1 MHGVGDLRV
10 EQTPTPEPGPGQALV
25 RVRACGICASD
36 VARIFETGS
45 YRLPLVPGHE
55 FAGDVERL
63 GPDAAGLEPRMRCTV
78 YPLIPCGACDPC
90 RSGVPH
96 LCDAYDY
103 LGSRTDGAFA
113 EYVVAAAHNCI
124 ALPSDVDYAAGA
136 LTEPCARRLA
146 ARERRWYSRPPACS
160 RRICCGEAGGRKHAS
175 LQQPVGGRNMASEVT
190 LPEAE
195 YSALLR
201 REVRVV
207 GSWNSIPWG
216 LAHNDWSAVGE
227 LMAHVGRGCH
237 PPPCQV
243 RRAAACPPYS
253 VAPLPA
259 GAGERGAG
267 ADALGGVP
275 PPGAAGDVIWWRSRP
290 GCEMNHLAGGTPA
303 PPVGEGVDKFKVGDR
318 VATAADV
325 PCGVC
330 DYCRAGMGNN
340 CAINYALGYQF
351 QGGFAEL
358 LALKGITVD
367 YGPVHHIPHGM
378 SYETATLAE
387 PLACCLNGLERSFLA
402 PGDSVLVIGAGAAGI
417 LLVEAAKALGATQV
431 ILAQR
436 SRRRLELARQF
447 RADAL
452 IATEKQELVA
462 AVMNFTA
469 GRGVDI
475 AITACASP
483 EAQEQALAVIA
494 PRGRCAACGRV
505 NYFGGLP
512 RGSRAVSLD
521 SNVIHYK
528 ECYVHGSHGSVPR
541 QHRVA
546 LDLLANGQ
554 VRAAGL
560 ITHRFALEQIADAGG
575 AQEGRLGLKVLVEP

>member
-1 MHGVGDLRV
+1 VVKQVPD
-10 EQTPTPEPGPGQALV
+10 PEIGPGEILV
-25 RVRACGICASD
+25 RVRACAVCGSD
-36 VARIFETGS
+36 VRIYHHGNP
-45 YRLPLVPGHE
+45 RVKPPQILGHE
-55 FAGDVERL
+55 IAGDV
-63 GPDAAGLEPRMRCTV
+63 V
-78 YPLIPCGACDPC
+78 
-90 RSGVPH
+90 
-96 LCDAYDY
+96 
-103 LGSRTDGAFA
+103 
-113 EYVVAAAHNCI
+113 
-124 ALPSDVDYAAGA
+124 
-136 LTEPCARRLA
+136 
-146 ARERRWYSRPPACS
+146 
-160 RRICCGEAGGRKHAS
+160 
-175 LQQPVGGRNMASEVT
+175 
-190 LPEAE
+190 
-195 YSALLR
+195 
-201 REVRVV
+201 
-207 GSWNSIPWG
+207 
-216 LAHNDWSAVGE
+216 AVG
-227 LMAHVGRGCH
+227 A
-237 PPPCQV
+237 
-243 RRAAACPPYS
+243 
-253 VAPLPA
+253 
-259 GAGERGAG
+259 
-267 ADALGGVP
+267 
-275 PPGAAGDVIWWRSRP
+275 
-290 GCEMNHLAGGTPA
+290 
-303 PPVGEGVDKFKVGDR
+303 GVDKFKVGDR

-358 LALKGITVD
+358 LALNRITVD

-402 PGDSVLVIGAGAAGI
+402 PGDSVLVIGAGPAGI

-494 PRGRCAACGRV
+494 PRGRV

-512 RGSRAVSLD
+512 RGSRAVGLD

-554 VRAAGL
+554 VRSEGL
-560 ITHRFALEQIADAGG
+560 ITHRFSLDQIAQAFA
-575 AQEGRLGLKVLVEP
+575 AQEQRLGLKVLVEP